1 MGKWNS
7 DDMDYLSEIEVPDCS
22 IHTIDPMFSPVLN
35 TVHTD
40 NHDLTK
46 KLIRWVYP
54 DGVIIYMYC
63 LTEMCIMM
71 SLVSE

>member
-1 MGKWNS
+1 
-7 DDMDYLSEIEVPDCS
+7 MDYLYETEVPDCS

-46 KLIRWVYP
+46 NLLRRVYP
-54 DGVIIYMYC
+54 DSVIIYMYC
-63 LTEMCIMM
+63 FPEMCIMM